1 MISITLLAALIL
13 SRVVITEVMSNPA
26 GANGAQYPEDRNE
39 FVEVYNA
46 GNRAVDLFNYR
57 ISDGDAED
65 VIRAWTDSLIL
76 IRYPNVLIGSTWLK
90 PGGYAVILDPEY
102 TDQEGQGGFIQ
113 PYQFADSTL
122 ILTVGNTT
130 IGNGLAV
137 NDPVSIYGYE
147 DTTTFG
153 TPHNLSDGF
162 PFNPGDGCSWER
174 IDITGP
180 DEPDNWGI
188 CPDSAGCSPGRQNA
202 VAMRVDVALTKLE
215 ILDANPPGAGEVF
228 HLGAGVRNQGYVSSP
243 PGNLQL
249 LYYPEDLIQ
258 EMILPVMSPRQE
270 SLFVFEIEM
279 PSVPKEIW
287 ARAVVPGDR
296 DTGNN
301 LARITV
307 NPKMGTALLI
317 LQNPSFSPDG
327 DGFEDSLLIR
337 YRLPE
342 PGGRLRMRIF
352 NLGASI
358 VRILVDTKTV
368 SESLGLICWDGRQD
382 NGQPAPAGIYLVVLD
397 YYRGAGRL
405 RSKLPVVLIRKQDQR
420 NFGVRM

>member
-13 SRVVITEVMSNPA
+13 SRIVVTEVMSNPA
-26 GANGAQYPEDRNE
+26 GADGARYPEDRNE

-46 GNRAVDLFNYR
+46 GSRAVDLFNYR

-65 VIRAWTDSLIL
+65 VIRVWTDSSIL
-76 IRYPNVLIGSTWLK
+76 IRHPNVLIGTTWLK

-102 TDQEGQGGFIQ
+102 TDPEGQGGFIQ
-113 PYQFADSTL
+113 PYRFADSTL

-137 NDPVSIYGYE
+137 NDPVLIYGYE

-153 TPHNLSDGF
+153 TPDNLNDGF
-162 PFNPGDGCSWER
+162 PFNPGDGYSWER
-174 IDITGP
+174 IDINGP
-180 DEPDNWGI
+180 DAPDNWAV
-188 CPDSAGCSPGRQNA
+188 CPDSAGCTPGGQNA
-202 VAMRVDVALTKLE
+202 VAMRVDVALTRLE
-215 ILDANPPGAGEVF
+215 ILDTIFPGAGEAF
-228 HLGAGVRNQGYVSSP
+228 RLGVGVCNQGYVSSP

-249 LYYPEDLIQ
+249 LYYPEEPIQ
-258 EMILPVMSPRQE
+258 EITLPVMSPRQE

-287 ARAVVPGDR
+287 ARVLVPGDR
-296 DTGNN
+296 DTANN
-301 LARITV
+301 IARITV
-307 NPKMGTALLI
+307 NPNMGTALLM

-352 NLGASI
+352 TLGA
-358 VRILVDTKTV
+358 RMLRTLVDTKAV
-368 SESLGLICWDGRQD
+368 SETLGIIYWDGRQD
-382 NGQPAPAGIYLVVLD
+382 NGQLAPAGIYLVVLD
-397 YYRGAGRL
+397 YYRGNARL
-405 RSKLPVVLIRKQDQR
+405 RSKLPVVLIRRQDQR

>member
-13 SRVVITEVMSNPA
+13 NRVVVTEVMSNPA
-26 GANGAQYPEDRNE
+26 GADGAQYPEDRNE
-39 FVEVYNA
+39 FVEIYNA
-46 GNRAVDLFNYR
+46 GNRAVDLFNYQ

-65 VIRAWTDSLIL
+65 VIRAWTDSSIL
-76 IRYPNVLIGSTWLK
+76 IRHPNVLIGTTWLK
-90 PGGYAVILDPEY
+90 PGGYAVILEPEY
-102 TDQEGQGGFIQ
+102 TDPEGQGGFIQ
-113 PYQFADSTL
+113 PYHFADSAL

-137 NDPVSIYGYE
+137 NDPVAIYGYD
-147 DTTTFG
+147 DTSSFG
-153 TPHNLSDGF
+153 TPDNLNDGF
-162 PFNPGDGCSWER
+162 PYNPGDGYSWER
-174 IDITGP
+174 IDINGP
-180 DEPDNWGI
+180 DEPDNWAI
-188 CPDSAGCSPGRQNA
+188 CPDSAGCTPGGQNA

-215 ILDANPPGAGEVF
+215 ILDADLPGAGEVL

-249 LYYPEDLIQ
+249 LYYPKEPVQ

-287 ARAVVPGDR
+287 ARAVVPGDM
-296 DTGNN
+296 DTANN

-352 NLGASI
+352 NLGASVI
-358 VRILVDTKTV
+358 RTLVDTKTV
-368 SESLGLICWDGRQD
+368 SESLGLIYWDGRQD
-382 NGQPAPAGIYLVVLD
+382 NGQPATAGIYLVVLD
-397 YYRGAGRL
+397 YYRGNARL

-420 NFGVRM
+420 GFGVRM